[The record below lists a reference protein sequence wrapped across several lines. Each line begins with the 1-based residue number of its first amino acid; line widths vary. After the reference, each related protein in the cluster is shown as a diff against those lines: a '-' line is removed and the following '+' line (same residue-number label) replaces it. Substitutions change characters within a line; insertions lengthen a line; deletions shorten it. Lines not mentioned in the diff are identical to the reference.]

1 MKVLM
6 VPDSDISIEVM
17 QYLADT
23 TIKWMESTYLQFE
36 IIHPSTESPGATD
49 TGTAA
54 LNHMRSADVVAFD
67 VTQATP
73 NTMMQLGAARALNKP
88 IIFIARSATH
98 LQLDLASVRVLIYGD
113 DRTTVS
119 GDFLMAWL
127 DALAQVK
134 AKSETSPPGG
144 PDLPSSATVFVSYSH
159 VDDRYLKRLLVHLR
173 PLERKGLIEAWS
185 DTRIKGGD
193 QWRKEIAS
201 AIKRASAAVLLIS
214 ADFLASEF
222 ITDNELPPLLSQ
234 AQARG
239 SKILPVILFPC
250 RYSREPKLSCFQA
263 MNDPR
268 TPLASMKQHQQE
280 SVLDSVAELIE
291 LSIASVVT

>member
-6 VPDSDISIEVM
+6 VPDSGVSIEVM
-17 QYLADT
+17 QYLADA
-23 TIKWMESTYLQFE
+23 TIKRTESAYLQFE
-36 IIHPSTESPGATD
+36 IIRPGAESPGVTD
-49 TGTAA
+49 AGSVA
-54 LNHMRSADVVAFD
+54 LDHMRTADVVAFD
-67 VTQATP
+67 VTQAPP

-88 IIFIARSATH
+88 IIFIARSAAD

-127 DALAQVK
+127 DALDQVK
-134 AKSETSPPGG
+134 AQSVTSPSGG

-193 QWRKEIAS
+193 QWREEIAS
-201 AIKRASAAVLLIS
+201 AIRRARVAVLLIS

-222 ITDNELPPLLSQ
+222 IADNELPPLLAQ

-239 SKILPVILFPC
+239 SKILPLILFPC
-250 RYSREPKLSCFQA
+250 RYSREPELARFQA

-280 SVLDSVAELIE
+280 SVLDSVAEMVE